1 MIKLLFFVIIGYIL
15 FRLLR
20 GVFGSNR
27 ELKRTRDGGVIDEM
41 VQDPYCETYI
51 PKRESVK
58 RVIGGEQHFFCSRE
72 HADKFEAERKTQK
85 NA

>member
-20 GVFGSNR
+20 TVFGSNR
-27 ELKRTRDGGVIDEM
+27 ELKRTREGGVIDEM

-58 RVIGGEQHFFCSRE
+58 RVVGGEQHFFCSRE
-72 HADKFEAERKTQK
+72 CADKFEAERKTQK